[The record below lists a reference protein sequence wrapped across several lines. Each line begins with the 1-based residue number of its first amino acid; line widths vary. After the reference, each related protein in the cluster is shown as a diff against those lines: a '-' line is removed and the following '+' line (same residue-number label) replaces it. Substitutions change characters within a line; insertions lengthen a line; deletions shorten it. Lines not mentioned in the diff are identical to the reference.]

1 MQAMNVVRTQQMYS
15 IASAPWCLGA
25 PMDDPKALRVC
36 WRSVGRWTLRSEPES
51 AKRSSLSCLSAGTSG
66 QSTHPWSLHT
76 ARTSPLTVTGWVPRP
91 GIVRGTEPVR
101 SCSVVLLLLHSVLK
115 AATKASPGSKEG
127 EISSASSQREA
138 RFWGRLQR
146 TGSILVSVKDN
157 LSQI

>member
-1 MQAMNVVRTQQMYS
+1 MYS

-25 PMDDPKALRVC
+25 PMDDPKALRAC
-36 WRSVGRWTLRSEPES
+36 WRSVGRWTLRSESES
-51 AKRSSLSCLSAGTSG
+51 AECSSLSCLSAGAAD
-66 QSTHPWSLHT
+66 QSTHPCQDFPTNNEWVG
-76 ARTSPLTVTGWVPRP
+76 SPTGHGERD
-91 GIVRGTEPVR
+91 RAVR

-115 AATKASPGSKEG
+115 AATKASPASKGG
-127 EISSASSQREA
+127 ESGSASSQREA